1 MFCILVID
9 IYVICIFLLP
19 DCCLGPLYIYIQT
32 SNQKQNCSKWRI
44 FGLFIKIYC
53 SRLWIIVDLQ
63 KEDKFS
69 QLIFMVINVLFHKQE
84 QKTSSNKNGI
94 FSAES
99 DFSKV
104 CNRSIWFRGKIFK
117 LEPTDATNQTQIC
130 KNTS

>member
-1 MFCILVID
+1 MPTAEYPEKNHTSLAGLDQNLLFFGPPY

-19 DCCLGPLYIYIQT
+19 DCCLAPLYIYIQT

-69 QLIFMVINVLFHKQE
+69 
-84 QKTSSNKNGI
+84 
-94 FSAES
+94 
-99 DFSKV
+99 
-104 CNRSIWFRGKIFK
+104 
-117 LEPTDATNQTQIC
+117 
-130 KNTS
+130 

>member
-1 MFCILVID
+1 MMMMTVVMGLDDLENKRGDQMNMAMVGLSTVKNYKLLWYSIFCILVID

-19 DCCLGPLYIYIQT
+19 DCCLAPLYIYIQT

-69 QLIFMVINVLFHKQE
+69 
-84 QKTSSNKNGI
+84 
-94 FSAES
+94 
-99 DFSKV
+99 
-104 CNRSIWFRGKIFK
+104 
-117 LEPTDATNQTQIC
+117 
-130 KNTS
+130 